1 MTTTK
6 QITNALGITYWVYDY
21 IRECFF
27 LEWCKKYSYEQRI
40 PLHGMTAHDGLRNWY
55 QDNWREGVEK
65 KFIRDYGDFFGKSD
79 KETLE
84 RIMYEYAV
92 NLADHYPKPLFN
104 LIKNEAKRT
113 AHVSVPS

>member
-40 PLHGMTAHDGLRNWY
+40 QLYRMMTHAGLRNWY
-55 QDNWREGVEK
+55 QDSWHESVEK

-79 KETLE
+79 KGTLE

-92 NLADHYPKPLFN
+92 NLADYYPQPLLN
-104 LIKNEAKRT
+104 LIKDESKLND
-113 AHVSVPS
+113 HVPVQS